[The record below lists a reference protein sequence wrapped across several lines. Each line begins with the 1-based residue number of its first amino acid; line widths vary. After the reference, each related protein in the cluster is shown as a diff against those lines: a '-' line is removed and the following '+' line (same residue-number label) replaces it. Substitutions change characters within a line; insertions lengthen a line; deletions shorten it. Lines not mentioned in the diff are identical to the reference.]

1 MPRRRTA
8 WISLDELAALDADGR
23 LRRLLAEQLHA
34 QNLLLKKMLAR
45 LMRDSGIA
53 CGARFRSSRQGRRTP
68 NIARCTLPLGPGRAY
83 YRSSVSRGWTIWI
96 CRFSEIRLPRHSRPP
111 V

>member
-8 WISLDELAALDADGR
+8 WISLDKLAALDADNER

-53 CGARFRSSRQGRRTP
+53 CGARFRSFP
-68 NIARCTLPLGPGRAY
+68 AR
-83 YRSSVSRGWTIWI
+83 
-96 CRFSEIRLPRHSRPP
+96 
-111 V
+111 